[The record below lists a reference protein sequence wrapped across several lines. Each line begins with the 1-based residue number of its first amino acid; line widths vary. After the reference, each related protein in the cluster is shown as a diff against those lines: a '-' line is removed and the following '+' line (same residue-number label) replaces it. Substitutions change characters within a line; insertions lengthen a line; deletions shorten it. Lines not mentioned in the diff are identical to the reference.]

1 MPCGRDEDGVD
12 IRCVKCGFRHE
23 PYPGYSRNI
32 EIQKKKDEQKG
43 FERNYID
50 ENTWGNPEC

>member
-1 MPCGRDEDGVD
+1 MTCGSDEEGVE
-12 IRCVKCGFRHE
+12 IRCAKCGFRHE
-23 PYPGYSRNI
+23 PYPGFSQKI
-32 EIQKKKDEQKG
+32 ERQKKEIEQSG